1 LVSEKVA
8 NMDALISYLILA
20 AIGLAVALLAKIV
33 DKRILV
39 TTAVLFAVYLALDD
53 FVTGLPNL
61 VKAIDLIPGKWNWT
75 GKVFSLFLSAIAIYS
90 LKLSRDAVGLRKQEH
105 SKIAW
110 VGIGLFVVW
119 GICLGLLFK
128 PGAPD
133 AETLAFQ
140 ATMPGLAEEVAIRGI
155 APAIL
160 LNLLNRKPH
169 VGGIPWA
176 VILATSV
183 MFGIWHSLSFSK
195 GQFGFDAMS
204 GLFPFIG
211 SIPGGWLRFKTKSL
225 LAPILGHSV
234 ANVAFHLA
242 GWFSA

>member
-1 LVSEKVA
+1 
-8 NMDALISYLILA
+8 MDALILSLT
-20 AIGLAVALLAKIV
+20 LAVIGSVLGLLAKIA

-39 TTAVLFAVYLALDD
+39 TSAFLFAVYLALDD

-61 VKAIDLIPGKWNWT
+61 IKALDVIPGHWNWT
-75 GKVFSLFLSAIAIYS
+75 GKVFSLVLSAIVIYS

-110 VGIGLFVVW
+110 IGIGLFIIW
-119 GICLGLLFK
+119 GACLGLLFK

-133 AETLAFQ
+133 GETLAFQ
-140 ATMPGLAEEVAIRGI
+140 ATMPGLAEEIAIRGI

-160 LNLLNRKPH
+160 LNLMNRKPH
-169 VGGIPWA
+169 IDDIPWA
-176 VILATSV
+176 VILATSI
-183 MFGIWHSLSFSK
+183 MFGIWHSLSFS
-195 GQFGFDAMS
+195 GGHFGFDIMS

-234 ANVAFHLA
+234 ANVAFHVA
-242 GWFSA
+242 GCFSG